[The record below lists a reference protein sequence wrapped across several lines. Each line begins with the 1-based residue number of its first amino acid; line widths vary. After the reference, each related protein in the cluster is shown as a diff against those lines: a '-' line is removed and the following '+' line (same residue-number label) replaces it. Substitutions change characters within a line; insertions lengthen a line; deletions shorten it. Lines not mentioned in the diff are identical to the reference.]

1 MSRPYTARDG
11 RLKRHHLMPESSS
24 DLARLLSLIAHEL
37 RTPLSVTSGYV
48 KMLASERPG
57 PLNDAQKHA
66 LGGAGRSCAH
76 LTTVATDLSLLG
88 RLERGEVSPQ
98 LVAIDLEAVAKEVVE
113 AYVVHPDHPVTVSLT
128 DGAAAP
134 LTLQADPDHLKR
146 ALSALLA
153 AVVRAAPD
161 DGTVRIGWKALTAS
175 NGWSGVAGLD
185 DGPRVL
191 IGMALAERLDD
202 LLLAD
207 ASSLEPLD
215 ELQAGLGMALPVVR
229 RLMGLEGGT
238 ILSARE
244 SQALGVRLTLPIV
257 TPPESSTA
265 SGTDS
270 ETAV

>member
-1 MSRPYTARDG
+1 
-11 RLKRHHLMPESSS
+11 MPESSS

-57 PLNDAQKHA
+57 PLNEAQKHA

-88 RLERGEVSPQ
+88 RLERGEISPRPA
-98 LVAIDLEAVAKEVVE
+98 AIDLEALAQEVVE

-134 LTLQADPDHLKR
+134 LTLQADREHLRR

-161 DGTVRIGWKALTAS
+161 DGAVRIGWKTVTAS
-175 NGWSGVAGLD
+175 NGWSGVAGMD

-191 IGMALAERLDD
+191 IGLALVDRLDT
-202 LLLAD
+202 LLQSD

-215 ELQAGLGMALPVVR
+215 ELQAGLGMSLPVVR

-238 ILSARE
+238 IQSARE
-244 SQALGVRLTLPIV
+244 SQSLSLRLTLPLV
-257 TPPESSTA
+257 TPA
-265 SGTDS
+265 SPADS
-270 ETAV
+270 A

>member
-1 MSRPYTARDG
+1 
-11 RLKRHHLMPESSS
+11 MPESSS

-76 LTTVATDLSLLG
+76 LTTVASDLSLLG

-98 LVAIDLEAVAKEVVE
+98 PAAIELEVLAQEVIK

-134 LTLQADPDHLKR
+134 LTLQADREHLRR

-161 DGTVRIGWKALTAS
+161 DGAVRIGWKTLTAS
-175 NGWSGVAGLD
+175 NGWSGVAGMD

-191 IGMALAERLDD
+191 IGLALVDRLDT
-202 LLLAD
+202 LLQAD

-215 ELQAGLGMALPVVR
+215 ELQAGLGMSLPVVR

-238 ILSARE
+238 IQSARE
-244 SQALGVRLTLPIV
+244 SQALGLRLTLPLV
-257 TPPESSTA
+257 TPA
-265 SGTDS
+265 DS
-270 ETAV
+270 A

>member
-1 MSRPYTARDG
+1 
-11 RLKRHHLMPESSS
+11 MPEASS

-57 PLNDAQKHA
+57 PLTEAQKHA

-76 LTTVATDLSLLG
+76 LTAVATDLSLLG
-88 RLERGEVSPQ
+88 RLERGEISPQ
-98 LVAIDLEAVAKEVVE
+98 PAALDLKALAAEVAEG
-113 AYVVHPDHPVTVSLT
+113 YVVHPDHPVTVSVT
-128 DGAAAP
+128 DGASAPP
-134 LTLQADPDHLKR
+134 LTLQADREHLRR
-146 ALSALLA
+146 ALIALLA

-161 DGTVRIGWKALTAS
+161 DGVVRLGWKTLTAS
-175 NGWSGVAGLD
+175 NGWSGVAGMD

-191 IGMALAERLDD
+191 IGLALVDRLDD
-202 LLLAD
+202 LLQAD

-238 ILSARE
+238 IQAARE
-244 SQALGVRLTLPIV
+244 SQALGLRLTLPIV
-257 TPPESSTA
+257 TPQA
-265 SGTDS
+265 SEAAS

>member
-1 MSRPYTARDG
+1 
-11 RLKRHHLMPESSS
+11 MPESSS

-57 PLNDAQKHA
+57 PLNEAQKHA

-76 LTTVATDLSLLG
+76 LTTVAADLSMLG

-98 LVAIDLEAVAKEVVE
+98 PAAIDLEALAREVVE
-113 AYVVHPDHPVTVSLT
+113 GYVVHPDHPVTVNLT
-128 DGAAAP
+128 DGAGASP
-134 LTLQADPDHLKR
+134 LTLQADRDHLRR
-146 ALSALLA
+146 ALTALLA

-161 DGTVRIGWKALTAS
+161 DGAVRIGWKSLTAS
-175 NGWSGVAGLD
+175 NGWSGVAGMD

-191 IGMALAERLDD
+191 IGLALADRLDD
-202 LLLAD
+202 LLQAD

-238 ILSARE
+238 IQSARE
-244 SQALGVRLTLPIV
+244 SQALGLRLTLPIV
-257 TPPESSTA
+257 SPATPST
-265 SGTDS
+265 S
-270 ETAV
+270 ETPV

>member
-1 MSRPYTARDG
+1 
-11 RLKRHHLMPESSS
+11 MPESSS

-57 PLNDAQKHA
+57 PLTEAQKHA

-98 LVAIDLEAVAKEVVE
+98 PAAIDLEALAREVVE
-113 AYVVHPDHPVTVSLT
+113 GYVVHPDHPVTVSLT
-128 DGAAAP
+128 DGASASP
-134 LTLQADPDHLKR
+134 LTFQADRDHLRR
-146 ALSALLA
+146 ALTALLA

-161 DGTVRIGWKALTAS
+161 DGAVRIGWKTLTAS
-175 NGWSGVAGLD
+175 GWSGVAGMD

-191 IGMALAERLDD
+191 IGLALVDRLDA
-202 LLLAD
+202 LLQAD
-207 ASSLEPLD
+207 ASSLQPLD

-238 ILSARE
+238 IRSVRE
-244 SQALGVRLTLPIV
+244 SQALGLRLTLPIV
-257 TPPESSTA
+257 TPATPST
-265 SGTDS
+265 S
-270 ETAV
+270 ETPV

>member
-11 RLKRHHLMPESSS
+11 RLRRHLLMPESSS

-57 PLNDAQKHA
+57 PLTDAQKHA
-66 LGGAGRSCAH
+66 IGGAGRSCAH
-76 LTTVATDLSLLG
+76 LTAVATDLSLLG

-98 LVAIDLEAVAKEVVE
+98 LAAIDLAALAGEVVE
-113 AYVVHPDHPVTVSLT
+113 AHVVHPDHPVTVSVA
-128 DGAAAP
+128 DSNGASAP
-134 LTLQADPDHLKR
+134 LTLHADQEHLRR
-146 ALSALLA
+146 ALTALLA

-161 DGTVRIGWKALTAS
+161 DGAVRIGWRPLTTS
-175 NGWSGVAGLD
+175 NEWVAGMD

-191 IGMALAERLDD
+191 IGVALADRLDD
-202 LLLAD
+202 LLAAD
-207 ASSLEPLD
+207 ASGLDPLD
-215 ELQAGLGMALPVVR
+215 ELQAGLGMSLPVVR

-244 SQALGVRLTLPIV
+244 SQALGLRLTLPIV
-257 TPPESSTA
+257 TPAPPENSA
-265 SGTDS
+265 
-270 ETAV
+270 

>member
-1 MSRPYTARDG
+1 
-11 RLKRHHLMPESSS
+11 MPEAAS

-57 PLNDAQKHA
+57 PLNEAQKHA

-76 LTTVATDLSLLG
+76 LTTVASDLSLLG
-88 RLERGEVSPQ
+88 RLERGEIAPQ
-98 LVAIDLEAVAKEVVE
+98 PAAIDLATLAKEVAE

-134 LTLQADPDHLKR
+134 PLTFRADKENLRR
-146 ALSALLA
+146 ALTALLA

-161 DGTVRIGWKALTAS
+161 DGAVKIGWKTLIAS
-175 NGWSGVAGLD
+175 NGWSGVAGMD
-185 DGPRVL
+185 DGPRVV
-191 IGMALAERLDD
+191 IGLALTDRLQD
-202 LLLAD
+202 LLQAD
-207 ASSLEPLD
+207 ASSLQPLD

-244 SQALGVRLTLPIV
+244 SQSLGLRLTLPMV
-257 TPPESSTA
+257 TPSATDGA
-265 SGTDS
+265 SGSSS
-270 ETAV
+270 ETPV

>member
-1 MSRPYTARDG
+1 
-11 RLKRHHLMPESSS
+11 MPESSS

-57 PLNDAQKHA
+57 PLNEAQKHA

-98 LVAIDLEAVAKEVVE
+98 PAAIDLAALVQEVVE
-113 AYVVHPDHPVTVSLT
+113 GFVVHPDHPVTVTLT
-128 DGAAAP
+128 GGTTAPP
-134 LTLQADPDHLKR
+134 LTLQADREHLR
-146 ALSALLA
+146 RTLTALLA

-161 DGTVRIGWKALTAS
+161 DGAVRIGWKPVTAS
-175 NGWSGVAGLD
+175 NGWSGVAGMD
-185 DGPRVL
+185 DGPRVQ
-191 IGMALAERLDD
+191 IGMALGDRLED
-202 LLLAD
+202 LLQAD
-207 ASSLEPLD
+207 GSSLEPLD

-238 ILSARE
+238 IQSMRD
-244 SQALGVRLTLPIV
+244 SQAVGLRLTLPIV
-257 TPPESSTA
+257 TPAAPA
-265 SGTDS
+265 DS
-270 ETAV
+270 A

>member
-1 MSRPYTARDG
+1 
-11 RLKRHHLMPESSS
+11 MPEPSS

-57 PLNDAQKHA
+57 PLTEAQKHA

-76 LTTVATDLSLLG
+76 LTTVAADLSLLG
-88 RLERGEVSPQ
+88 RLERGEISPQ
-98 LVAIDLEAVAKEVVE
+98 PAAIDLEALAKGVVE
-113 AYVVHPDHPVTVSLT
+113 GYVVHPDHPVTVSLT
-128 DGAAAP
+128 DGANAP
-134 LTLQADPDHLKR
+134 LTLQADPEHLRR
-146 ALSALLA
+146 ALGALLA

-161 DGTVRIGWKALTAS
+161 DGAVKIGWKTLTAS
-175 NGWSGVAGLD
+175 NGWSGVAGMD

-191 IGMALAERLDD
+191 IGLALANRLDD
-202 LLLAD
+202 LLKAD

-238 ILSARE
+238 IQSARE
-244 SQALGVRLTLPIV
+244 SQSLGLRLTLPIV
-257 TPPESSTA
+257 PPQKSATA
-265 SGTDS
+265 P